1 MGPLDFPAHLGS
13 LGYEIGFKGG
23 LGRMVFFSFYLTVR
37 AAVNPRM
44 TVFLFF
50 LFIFLVGEVPRK
62 RCDEI
67 LLGKVPREGEGKPL
81 NVIRLDTS

>member
-1 MGPLDFPAHLGS
+1 
-13 LGYEIGFKGG
+13 
-23 LGRMVFFSFYLTVR
+23 
-37 AAVNPRM
+37 M